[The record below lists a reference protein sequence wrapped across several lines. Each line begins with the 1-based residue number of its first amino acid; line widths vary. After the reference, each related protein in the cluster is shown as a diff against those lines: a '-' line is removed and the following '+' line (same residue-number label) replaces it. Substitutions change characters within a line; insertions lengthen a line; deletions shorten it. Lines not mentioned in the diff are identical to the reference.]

1 MEAERR
7 QVVVLFT
14 DMVGFTTF
22 SERFGEEAAFS
33 LIQRLSRVVEKEVEA
48 EGAQIKDIA
57 GDGVMVVF
65 GVPVAQEDA
74 PVRACR
80 AALAILKSLEAEWA
94 EIDQKFGF
102 RCDVRIGIS
111 AGPAVFGHLQS
122 GGTAGLAVLGDTVN
136 LASRVQGLAKP
147 GTALLSE
154 QAARL
159 VEGLAD
165 VEFAGQ
171 HPIKGRSA
179 NEKVY
184 RLEAIRGDASRFDA
198 SRARGLTAF
207 VGREREL
214 DLLEK
219 GIQTISGG
227 VRAFDIA
234 GEPGIGK
241 SRLLHEFRERAG
253 RHRAIVLTGAC
264 TADSRE
270 TAFRAFIDVARGLL
284 RIARGDDRRTIEI
297 RIDEGLRALGLRTD
311 EACGLLLNL
320 FGHEPASG
328 ALPGLDGVLIGL
340 RTRELLRRL
349 IHTRARLAPLVLV
362 IEDTH
367 WIDSASEDL
376 LGSVIAP
383 GISAPLMLLLT
394 RRPTYSPPWLGMGQV
409 VEIALDPLS
418 DRETSRIAEAR
429 LGVERLPDALDAL
442 IAEKAEG
449 NALFAEEIVAFLLDK
464 GIVSIRDKA
473 VEFDA
478 AAVGAALPQSVQ
490 SILAARVD
498 QLPQE
503 ARRLLQTAAVIGRRF
518 DPLVVLALTEGGE
531 GLDAFFADIEGQDFI
546 HRDEA
551 TGAYV
556 FKHILLR
563 DAIYDG
569 LLSEQRV
576 ALHRKVAEE
585 LERRS
590 SNALLER
597 AETLAQ
603 HFAAAQDQPKAFRYL
618 VMAARKSLNVYAIP
632 EAESGFRK
640 ALTIFERNTACCTP
654 REAAST
660 VVGLLET
667 MMLKSDYREAGRIA
681 DAYMPIV
688 KGAGETPELVVA
700 YHYQTLALVQ
710 RYELRAGL
718 QLMNDAIAVA
728 ERIGDPRALAFA
740 RAGLLHCRTRLGL
753 DTREE
758 AERRR
763 SEVMESCLSVGDNY
777 LRNSAYFFVVWD
789 CLYRG
794 LLKEARALA
803 IKQFA
808 SGEASG
814 DPRAIGFA
822 NWVLGWINIIAN
834 SPNEALAYADECLRL
849 AVAPLDRLQAENI
862 KTVAAI
868 LGGGGRDSLPR
879 IEALNAELH
888 RLGTLYNILDGPR
901 GVALIE
907 AGRVTEGIRV
917 IQRAITEREEAG
929 DRTFA
934 AFVRVLLAEVYIQI
948 LIGGRRAPI
957 GTILRNLPTLA
968 AARLRGA
975 ERASAL
981 LETAASNPQFEADGA
996 AHARIDFNRAQLWRL
1011 RRRPAKARELF
1022 ERSRRAA
1029 EAQGMDALRRRT
1041 EEALA
1046 GLA

>member
-7 QVVVLFT
+7 QVVVLFA

-22 SERFGEEAAFS
+22 SERFGEEAAFG
-33 LIQRLSRVVEKEVEA
+33 LIQRLSRVVEAVVQA
-48 EGAQIKDIA
+48 EGARIKDIA

-74 PVRACR
+74 PLRACR
-80 AALAILKSLEAEWA
+80 AALAILENLEGEWA
-94 EIDQKFGF
+94 EIEQKFGF
-102 RCDVRIGIS
+102 RGDVRIGIN
-111 AGPAVFGHLQS
+111 AGPAVFGHLQA
-122 GGTAGLAVLGDTVN
+122 GGAAGLAVLGDTVN
-136 LASRVQGLAKP
+136 LASRVQGLAAP
-147 GTALLSE
+147 GTVLLSE
-154 QAARL
+154 HAARL
-159 VEGLAD
+159 VEGLVE
-165 VEFAGQ
+165 VEFVGD

-179 NEKVY
+179 TEKVY
-184 RLEAIRGDASRFDA
+184 RLKAVRSDASRFDA
-198 SRARGLTAF
+198 SRTHGLTTF

-214 DLLEK
+214 GGLEK
-219 GIQTISGG
+219 ALREIGGG

-241 SRLLHEFRERAG
+241 SRLLHEFRERADKY
-253 RHRAIVLTGAC
+253 RALVLTGGC
-264 TADSRE
+264 TSEGRE

-284 RIARGDDRRTIEI
+284 RIARGDNRATIENKV
-297 RIDEGLRALGLRTD
+297 DEGLRALSLRTD
-311 EACGLLLNL
+311 ENCGLLLNL
-320 FGHEPASG
+320 FGHEPSNS
-328 ALPGLDGVLIGL
+328 ALAGLDGVLIGL
-340 RTRELLRRL
+340 RTREVLRRI
-349 IHTRARLAPLVLV
+349 IHARARLAPLVLA

-367 WIDSASEDL
+367 WIDSASEQL
-376 LGSVIAP
+376 LASVIATET
-383 GISAPLMLLLT
+383 SVPLLLLLT
-394 RRPTYSPPWLGMGQV
+394 RRPIYSPPWLGKARV

-418 DRETSRIAEAR
+418 DRETSRIAQAR
-429 LGVERLPDALDAL
+429 LGVERLPDALYAL

-449 NALFAEEIVAFLLDK
+449 NALFAEEIVAFLMERR
-464 GIVSIRDKA
+464 IVSFRGNV

-478 AAVGAALPQSVQ
+478 EAVGVALPQSVQ

-518 DPLVVLALTEGGE
+518 DPHVVLALTDGGDR
-531 GLDAFFADIEGQDFI
+531 LDAYFADLEAQDFI

-551 TGAYV
+551 SGVYV

-569 LLSEQRV
+569 LLSAQRV

-590 SNALLER
+590 SNSLLER
-597 AETLAQ
+597 AESLAQ
-603 HFAAAQDQPKAFRYL
+603 HFAAAEDAPKAFRYL

-640 ALTIFERNTACCTP
+640 ALTILESGLASVAP
-654 REAAST
+654 REGASI

-681 DAYMPIV
+681 ETYMPVV
-688 KGAGETPELVVA
+688 KAAGETPELVVA
-700 YHYQTLALVQ
+700 YYYQTLSLVQ

-718 QLMNDAIAVA
+718 ELMTDALAVA
-728 ERIGDPRALAFA
+728 EKIGDPRALAFA
-740 RAGLLHCRTRLGL
+740 QAGLLHCRTRLGL

-763 SEVMESCLSVGDNY
+763 KDVMESCLSLNDNF

-803 IKQFA
+803 IQQIA
-808 SGEASG
+808 SGEATG
-814 DPRAIGFA
+814 DPRAISFA
-822 NWVLGWINIIAN
+822 NWILGWINVVAD
-834 SPNEALAYADECLRL
+834 SPGEAIAYADECLRL
-849 AVAPLDRLQAENI
+849 AVAPLDRLQGENI

-868 LGGGGRDSLPR
+868 LSGRGREALPR
-879 IEALNAELH
+879 IEALNLEFE

-907 AGRVTEGIRV
+907 TGRISEGVRV
-917 IQRAITEREEAG
+917 IKQSIAAREAAG
-929 DRTFA
+929 DRTA
-934 AFVRVLLAEVYIQI
+934 AGFFRLLLAEIYIRI
-948 LIGGRRAPI
+948 LNGGQRPPL
-957 GTILRNLPTLA
+957 GVILRNLPTLV

-975 ERASAL
+975 RRASAL
-981 LETAASNPQFEADGA
+981 IEATASHPQFDAEGVAF
-996 AHARIDFNRAQLWRL
+996 ARIDFNRGQLWRL
-1011 RRRPAKARELF
+1011 RRRPAKARACF
-1022 ERSRRAA
+1022 ERACRAA
-1029 EAQGMDALRRRT
+1029 EAQGLDALRRRS

-1046 GLA
+1046 LLA